1 MCYNGGEIKRWLKV
15 KQIKLERINNSLVE
29 QISYIIAHD
38 VKNPGINFVTITGAK
53 VTSDLSMAKIYFTVL
68 DQSKIKE
75 TLEALKDASGYI
87 RHELR
92 EKIDIRQIPEL
103 EFVYDESI
111 EYGNKIE
118 KIIDKLHEDE

>member
-1 MCYNGGEIKRWLKV
+1 MISLN
-15 KQIKLERINNSLVE
+15 QIKLERINSSLVE

-38 VKNPGINFVTITGAK
+38 VKNPDINFVTITGAK
-53 VTSDLSMAKIYFTVL
+53 VTSDLSLAKLYFTVF
-68 DQSKIKE
+68 DQGEIKE
-75 TLEALKDASGYI
+75 TLSALKDASGYI

-92 EKIDIRQIPEL
+92 ERIDIRQIPEL

>member
-1 MCYNGGEIKRWLKV
+1 MISLN
-15 KQIKLERINNSLVE
+15 QIKLERINSSLVE

-38 VKNPGINFVTITGAK
+38 VKNPDINFVTITGAK
-53 VTSDLSMAKIYFTVL
+53 VTSDLSLAKIYFTVL

-75 TLEALKDASGYI
+75 TLSALKDASGYI

-92 EKIDIRQIPEL
+92 ERIEIRQIPEL

-118 KIIDKLHEDE
+118 KIIDKLH

>member
-1 MCYNGGEIKRWLKV
+1 MISLN
-15 KQIKLERINNSLVE
+15 QIKLERINSSLVE

-38 VKNPGINFVTITGAK
+38 VKNPDINFVTITGAK
-53 VTSDLSMAKIYFTVL
+53 VTSDLSLAKIYFTVL
-68 DQSKIKE
+68 DQGKIKE
-75 TLEALKDASGYI
+75 TLSALKDASGYI

-92 EKIDIRQIPEL
+92 ERIEIRQIPEL

>member
-1 MCYNGGEIKRWLKV
+1 MISLN
-15 KQIKLERINNSLVE
+15 QIKLERINSSLVE

-38 VKNPGINFVTITGAK
+38 VKNPDINFVTITGAK

-68 DQSKIKE
+68 DQSKVKE
-75 TLEALKDASGYI
+75 TLLALKDASGYI

-92 EKIDIRQIPEL
+92 ERIEIRQIPEL

>member
-1 MCYNGGEIKRWLKV
+1 MISLN
-15 KQIKLERINNSLVE
+15 QIKLERINSSLVE

-38 VKNPGINFVTITGAK
+38 VKNPDINFVTITGAK
-53 VTSDLSMAKIYFTVL
+53 VTSDLSLAKIYFTVL

-75 TLEALKDASGYI
+75 TLSALKDASGYI

-92 EKIDIRQIPEL
+92 ERIEIRQIPEL

-118 KIIDKLHEDE
+118 KIIDKLHEGE

>member
-1 MCYNGGEIKRWLKV
+1 MISLN
-15 KQIKLERINNSLVE
+15 QIKLERINSSLVE

-38 VKNPGINFVTITGAK
+38 VKNPDINFVTITGAK

-68 DQSKIKE
+68 DQSKVKR
-75 TLEALKDASGYI
+75 TLLALKDASGYI

-92 EKIDIRQIPEL
+92 ERIEIRQIPEL

>member
-1 MCYNGGEIKRWLKV
+1 MISLN
-15 KQIKLERINNSLVE
+15 QIKLERINSSLVE

-38 VKNPGINFVTITGAK
+38 VKNPDINFVTITGAK
-53 VTSDLSMAKIYFTVL
+53 VTSDLSLAKIYFTVL
-68 DQSKIKE
+68 DQSKVKE
-75 TLEALKDASGYI
+75 TLSALKDASGYI

-92 EKIDIRQIPEL
+92 ERIEIRQIPEL

>member
-1 MCYNGGEIKRWLKV
+1 MN
-15 KQIKLERINNSLVE
+15 QIKLERINSSLVE

-38 VKNPGINFVTITGAK
+38 VKNPDINFVTITGAK
-53 VTSDLSMAKIYFTVL
+53 VTSDLSLAKIYFTVL

-75 TLEALKDASGYI
+75 TLSALKDASGYI

-92 EKIDIRQIPEL
+92 ERIDIRQIPEL

>member
-1 MCYNGGEIKRWLKV
+1 MISLN
-15 KQIKLERINNSLVE
+15 QIKLERINSSLVE

-38 VKNPGINFVTITGAK
+38 VKSPDINFVTITGAK
-53 VTSDLSMAKIYFTVL
+53 VTSDLSLAKIYFTVL

-75 TLEALKDASGYI
+75 TLSALKDASGYI

-92 EKIDIRQIPEL
+92 ERIEIRQIPEL

>member
-1 MCYNGGEIKRWLKV
+1 MISLN
-15 KQIKLERINNSLVE
+15 QIKLERINSSLVE

-38 VKNPGINFVTITGAK
+38 VKKPDINFVTITGAK
-53 VTSDLSMAKIYFTVL
+53 VTSDLSLAKIYFTVL

-75 TLEALKDASGYI
+75 TLSALKDASGYI

-92 EKIDIRQIPEL
+92 ERIEIRQIPEL

>member
-1 MCYNGGEIKRWLKV
+1 MISLN
-15 KQIKLERINNSLVE
+15 QIKLERINSSLVE

-38 VKNPGINFVTITGAK
+38 VKNPDINFVTITGAK
-53 VTSDLSMAKIYFTVL
+53 VTSDLSMAKIYFRVL
-68 DQSKIKE
+68 DQSKVKE
-75 TLEALKDASGYI
+75 TLLALKDASGYI

-92 EKIDIRQIPEL
+92 ERIDIRQIPEL

>member
-1 MCYNGGEIKRWLKV
+1 M

>member
-1 MCYNGGEIKRWLKV
+1 M
-15 KQIKLERINNSLVE
+15 E

-38 VKNPGINFVTITGAK
+38 VKNPDINFVTITGAK
-53 VTSDLSMAKIYFTVL
+53 VTSDLSLAKIYFTVL

-75 TLEALKDASGYI
+75 TLSALKDASGYI

-92 EKIDIRQIPEL
+92 ERIEIRQIPEL

>member
-1 MCYNGGEIKRWLKV
+1 MISLN
-15 KQIKLERINNSLVE
+15 QIKLERINSNLVE

-38 VKNPGINFVTITGAK
+38 VKNPDINFVTITGAK
-53 VTSDLSMAKIYFTVL
+53 VTSDLSLAKIYFTVL

-75 TLEALKDASGYI
+75 TLSALKDASGYI

-92 EKIDIRQIPEL
+92 ERIEIRQIPEL

>member
-1 MCYNGGEIKRWLKV
+1 MISLN
-15 KQIKLERINNSLVE
+15 QIKLERINSSLVE
-29 QISYIIAHD
+29 QISYIIAHN
-38 VKNPGINFVTITGAK
+38 VKNPDINFVTITGAK
-53 VTSDLSMAKIYFTVL
+53 VTSDLSLAKIYFTVL

-75 TLEALKDASGYI
+75 TLSALKDASGYI

-92 EKIDIRQIPEL
+92 ERIDIRQIPEL

>member
-1 MCYNGGEIKRWLKV
+1 MISLN
-15 KQIKLERINNSLVE
+15 QIKLERINSSLVE

-38 VKNPGINFVTITGAK
+38 VKNPDINFVTITGAK

-68 DQSKIKE
+68 DQSKVKE
-75 TLEALKDASGYI
+75 TLLALKDASGYI

-92 EKIDIRQIPEL
+92 ERIDIRQIPEL

>member
-1 MCYNGGEIKRWLKV
+1 MN
-15 KQIKLERINNSLVE
+15 QIKLERINSSLVE

-38 VKNPGINFVTITGAK
+38 VKNPDINFVTITGAK
-53 VTSDLSMAKIYFTVL
+53 VTSDLSLAKIYFMVL

-75 TLEALKDASGYI
+75 TLSALKDASGYI

-92 EKIDIRQIPEL
+92 ERIDIRQIPEL

>member
-1 MCYNGGEIKRWLKV
+1 MISLN
-15 KQIKLERINNSLVE
+15 QIKLERINSSLVE

-38 VKNPGINFVTITGAK
+38 VKNPDINFVTITGAK
-53 VTSDLSMAKIYFTVL
+53 VTSDLSLAKIYFTVL

-75 TLEALKDASGYI
+75 TLLALKDASGYI

-92 EKIDIRQIPEL
+92 ERIDIRQIPEL

>member
-1 MCYNGGEIKRWLKV
+1 MISLN
-15 KQIKLERINNSLVE
+15 QIKLERINSSLVE

-38 VKNPGINFVTITGAK
+38 VKNPDINFVTITGAK

-75 TLEALKDASGYI
+75 TLSALKDASGYI

-92 EKIDIRQIPEL
+92 ERIEIRQIPEL

>member
-1 MCYNGGEIKRWLKV
+1 MISLN
-15 KQIKLERINNSLVE
+15 QIKLERINSCLVE

-38 VKNPGINFVTITGAK
+38 VKYPDINFVTITGAK
-53 VTSDLSMAKIYFTVL
+53 GTSDLSLAKIYFTVL

-75 TLEALKDASGYI
+75 TLSALKDASGYI

-92 EKIDIRQIPEL
+92 ERIDIRQIPEL

>member
-1 MCYNGGEIKRWLKV
+1 MISLN
-15 KQIKLERINNSLVE
+15 QIKLERINSSLVE

-38 VKNPGINFVTITGAK
+38 VKNPDINFVTITGAK
-53 VTSDLSMAKIYFTVL
+53 VTSDLSLAKIYFMVL

-75 TLEALKDASGYI
+75 TLSALKDASGYI

-92 EKIDIRQIPEL
+92 ERIDIRQIPEL